1 MQAAKDTFLMTLAGR
16 LATVNPAR
24 TACLDGTTRAAVMT
38 LENETPGQAANAL
51 ETFVLSW
58 QAAKKVMAGKRLM
71 EMKCEVTYATR
82 GTDAM
87 LRADRGRILTAMDCE
102 LLTIC
107 RPECVAQCDYTQT
120 PPAQVGTRLFWS
132 QPVLGEVTDE
142 DGTLKR
148 KATLELFFFAEA
160 A

>member
-1 MQAAKDTFLMTLAGR
+1 
-16 LATVNPAR
+16 
-24 TACLDGTTRAAVMT
+24 
-38 LENETPGQAANAL
+38 
-51 ETFVLSW
+51 
-58 QAAKKVMAGKRLM
+58 M
-71 EMKCEVTYATR
+71 EMQCEVTYATR

-87 LRADRGRILTAMDCE
+87 LRSDRGRILTAMDCE
-102 LLTIC
+102 LLKIC
-107 RPECVAQCDYTQT
+107 RPECVAQCDYSQT

-148 KATLELFFFAEA
+148 RATLELFFFAEA